1 MDALANLSILPQ
13 ITYSDLGKGLSAE
26 IFQEVSEIYTILAK
40 ANIPVRAYTNKALHG
55 LVQSDEAKKQRILQ
69 DLKNWK
75 NILMTCEMNLENVDE
90 RQLASKALSYF
101 GFKIKNLDWVETI
114 AQDEIIEIYS
124 PQGIQLYRSLNFFN
138 TCGYSLLDLYVHEWF
153 VLWER
158 PASIINRIHATVAD
172 VLTGKKTDNQVRI
185 GPHLIRETFDDGTTQ
200 PFLPRTAIVDFG
212 TIYPT
217 YGNNLKS
224 DIIGFVITSK
234 GKIIS
239 IGEDA
244 LEVDFI

>member
-1 MDALANLSILPQ
+1 MDALANISIQSP
-13 ITYSDLGKGLSAE
+13 ITSTELGKGLS
-26 IFQEVSEIYTILAK
+26 SEIYQEVNEIYHILAA
-40 ANIPVRAYTNKALHG
+40 ANIPVRAYTNKALQG
-55 LVQSDEAKKQRILQ
+55 LLQSDDAKKQRILQ

-75 NILMTCEMNLENVDE
+75 NILMTCGMSLENVDE
-90 RQLASKALSYF
+90 RQLASKALGYF
-101 GFKIKNLDWVETI
+101 GFKIKNLDWIETI
-114 AQDEIIEIYS
+114 AYDEIIEIYS

-158 PASIINRIHATVAD
+158 PASIINRIHATVGE
-172 VLTGKKTDNQVRI
+172 VLAGKKTDTQVPI

-217 YGNNLKS
+217 YGNSRS

-234 GKIIS
+234 GRIVS
-239 IGEDA
+239 IGDEA